1 MPATRITFRSSLS
14 RAMNPPILAVVDIGS
29 NSIKILVAA
38 RGPGAPA
45 GPELIPLFQK
55 TFETRISG
63 GLGQERS
70 RLSEP
75 GMEAGLRAI
84 TELFDLAKPYA
95 PTHRK
100 IVATSAVRDAQN
112 RAVFS
117 ARVEAAAGAP
127 IEVLSGEDE
136 ALLIARGIQTDP
148 ALGGAKSFCIMDL
161 GGGSLE
167 CIRYVNDAIAQAV
180 SLQLGAVRLT
190 EKYAPDPQGP
200 FPPVARAAVAEE
212 TRRAYAA
219 SGFQFLPGGKVVAS
233 GGAFALVRALFGY
246 RRGITDEAAWPAE
259 ILRADLVKLLD
270 EISPLTA
277 AERARIPNFTRER
290 ADIMPAALVTM
301 ITMLELAGADCACH
315 SWNNLRFGVA
325 ARFFAG
331 SPEERGNR

>member
-1 MPATRITFRSSLS
+1 MST
-14 RAMNPPILAVVDIGS
+14 PILAVVDIGS

-70 RLSEP
+70 RLGDA
-75 GMEAGLRAI
+75 GMDAGVRAI
-84 TELFDLAKPYA
+84 TELFALAQPYA
-95 PTHRK
+95 PTHQK

-112 RAVFS
+112 RAEFS

-127 IEVLSGEDE
+127 IEILSGEDE

-167 CIRYVNDAIAQAV
+167 CIRYVNGAIERAV

-190 EKYAPDPQGP
+190 EKFAPDPQGP
-200 FPPVARAAVAEE
+200 FPPVARIAVAQE
-212 TRRAYAA
+212 TRQAYAA

-233 GGAFALVRALFGY
+233 GGAFSLVRALFGH
-246 RRGITDEAAWPAE
+246 RRGITDQSAWPAE
-259 ILRADLVKLLD
+259 ILRSDLEKLLD
-270 EISPLTA
+270 EIAPLTTS
-277 AERARIPNFTRER
+277 ERAGIPNFTRER

-301 ITMLELAGADCACH
+301 ITMLELAGADRAYH

-325 ARFFAG
+325 ARFFAAN
-331 SPEERGNR
+331 P

>member
-1 MPATRITFRSSLS
+1 MST
-14 RAMNPPILAVVDIGS
+14 PILAVVDIGS

-45 GPELIPLFQK
+45 GPELIPLFQQ
-55 TFETRISG
+55 TSETRISG
-63 GLGQERS
+63 GLGQEHS
-70 RLSEP
+70 RLSEA
-75 GMEAGLRAI
+75 GMAAGERAI
-84 TELFDLAKPYA
+84 TELFALAKPYA

-112 RAVFS
+112 RAAFS

-167 CIRYVNDAIAQAV
+167 CIRYVNGSIEQAV

-190 EKYAPDPQGP
+190 EKFVPDPHGP
-200 FPPVARAAVAEE
+200 FPPAARAAVAEE
-212 TRRAYAA
+212 TRRACAA
-219 SGFQFLPGGKVVAS
+219 SGFRFLSGGKVVAS
-233 GGAFALVRALFGY
+233 GGAFAVVRALFGH
-246 RRGITDEAAWPAE
+246 RRGFTDEAAWPSE
-259 ILRADLVKLLD
+259 IFRADLVALLA
-270 EISPLTA
+270 EIAPLTA
-277 AERARIPNFTRER
+277 EARARIPHFTRER

-301 ITMLELAGADCACH
+301 ITMLELAGADRAYH

-325 ARFFAG
+325 ARFFAATR
-331 SPEERGNR
+331 PE